1 MKGQSIT
8 VYSCKESAITR
19 LCVSISELYMQ
30 LPKFIEEKNDLKIID
45 EKKGDFV
52 FRFWGRQQ
60 MSNIDLETVLNTKGK
75 V

>member
-1 MKGQSIT
+1 M
-8 VYSCKESAITR
+8 
-19 LCVSISELYMQ
+19 SISELYMQ